1 MKDPYA
7 VLGVSKTASPEELK
21 KAYRR
26 LAKKFH
32 PDLNPGNKSTEQQFK
47 EVTSAYELLSDPEKR
62 ARYDRGEIDET
73 GAEKAP
79 RGFSYSYGPGGARSH
94 GAPEGFSVEDIL
106 AEIFGGAGGGFRGGF
121 GGRTTRQRGADTQH
135 RLRVPFLEAA
145 LGAKKRITL
154 PDGHSI
160 DLAIPAGIESGQTLR
175 LKGQGEAGHNGGAAG
190 DAYIEIEVDPH
201 PLFQRKGRDIHIEV
215 PVTLPEAVLG
225 AKITVPTI
233 HGPVSVR
240 VPRRQYRFPPPAQG
254 QGLGREFGA
263 QSRGSIREASGR
275 PAGAAGFGTHPVP
288 GAVDGAPSVR
298 RPRQARH
305 RLKSTPAFETP
316 VEPHRRDCA
325 RWRDSARRKSAI
337 GYARGRGGGIP

>member
-1 MKDPYA
+1 MKDPYTT
-7 VLGVSKTASPEELK
+7 LGVGRNASAEDLK

-32 PDLNPGNKSTEQQFK
+32 PDLNPGNKTTEQQFK
-47 EVTSAYELLSDPEKR
+47 EITSAYELLSDPEKR

-79 RGFSYSYGPGGARSH
+79 RGFSYSYGPGGARAQ

-106 AEIFGGAGGGFRGGF
+106 AEIFGSTRGGFRGGGFRGGSM
-121 GGRTTRQRGADTQH
+121 RQRGADTQH
-135 RLRVPFLEAA
+135 RLRIPFLEAA
-145 LGAKKRITL
+145 LGAKKRIAL

-175 LKGQGEAGHNGGAAG
+175 LKGQGEPGRNGGPAG

-201 PLFQRKGRDIHIEV
+201 TLFQRKGRDIHIEV

-233 HGPVSVR
+233 HGPVSVK
-240 VPRRQYRFPPPAQG
+240 VPKGANSGSLLRLKG
-254 QGLGREFGA
+254 KGLSA
-263 QSRGSIREASGR
+263 GSG
-275 PAGAAGFGTHPVP
+275 
-288 GAVDGAPSVR
+288 GAVGDQYVKLRVALPEPPDPELTQFLERWSERHPYDVR
-298 RPRQARH
+298 GK
-305 RLKSTPAFETP
+305 LGTP
-316 VEPHRRDCA
+316 
-325 RWRDSARRKSAI
+325 
-337 GYARGRGGGIP
+337 

>member
-1 MKDPYA
+1 MKDPYTT
-7 VLGVSKTASPEELK
+7 LGVGRNASAEDLK

-32 PDLNPGNKSTEQQFK
+32 PDLNPGNKTTEQQFK
-47 EVTSAYELLSDPEKR
+47 EVTGAYELLSDPEKR

-79 RGFSYSYGPGGARSH
+79 RGFSYSYGPGGAPAQ

-106 AEIFGGAGGGFRGGF
+106 AEIFGGAGGGFRSGGF
-121 GGRTTRQRGADTQH
+121 RGGTMRQRGTDTQH
-135 RLRVPFLEAA
+135 RLRIPFLEAG

-154 PDGHSI
+154 PDGHSV

-175 LKGQGEAGHNGGAAG
+175 LKGQGEPGRNGGPAG

-201 PLFQRKGRDIHIEV
+201 ALFQRKGRDIHIEV

-233 HGPVSVR
+233 HGPVSVK
-240 VPRRQYRFPPPAQG
+240 VPR
-254 QGLGREFGA
+254 GA
-263 QSRGSIREASGR
+263 NTGSLL
-275 PAGAAGFGTHPVP
+275 
-288 GAVDGAPSVR
+288 
-298 RPRQARH
+298 
-305 RLKSTPAFETP
+305 RLKGKGLPASSGNSVGDQYVKLRVVLPDPPDPELAQFLE
-316 VEPHRRDCA
+316 
-325 RWRDSARRKSAI
+325 RWTERHPYDV
-337 GYARGRGGGIP
+337 RGKLGTA

>member
-1 MKDPYA
+1 MKDPYTT
-7 VLGVSKTASPEELK
+7 LGVARNASAEDLK

-32 PDLNPGNKSTEQQFK
+32 PDLNPGNKTTEQQFK
-47 EVTSAYELLSDPEKR
+47 EVTAAYELLSDPEKR

-79 RGFSYSYGPGGARSH
+79 RGFSYSYGPGGARGQ

-106 AEIFGGAGGGFRGGF
+106 AEIFGGAGGGFGGRGFRGGSV
-121 GGRTTRQRGADTQH
+121 RQRGADTQH

-145 LGAKKRITL
+145 LGAKQRITL

-175 LKGQGEAGHNGGAAG
+175 LKGQGEPGRNGGPAG
-190 DAYIEIEVDPH
+190 DAYIEIEVDQH
-201 PLFQRKGRDIHIEV
+201 PLYQRKGRDIHIEV

-233 HGPVSVR
+233 HGPVSLK
-240 VPRRQYRFPPPAQG
+240 VPR
-254 QGLGREFGA
+254 GA
-263 QSRGSIREASGR
+263 NTGSLL
-275 PAGAAGFGTHPVP
+275 
-288 GAVDGAPSVR
+288 
-298 RPRQARH
+298 
-305 RLKSTPAFETP
+305 RLKGKGLAPNSGNAVGDQYVKLRVVLPDPPDPELTQFLE
-316 VEPHRRDCA
+316 
-325 RWRDSARRKSAI
+325 RWTERHPYDV
-337 GYARGRGGGIP
+337 RGKLGTS

>member
-1 MKDPYA
+1 MKDPYTT
-7 VLGVSKTASPEELK
+7 LGVARNASAEDLK

-32 PDLNPGNKSTEQQFK
+32 PDLNPGNKTTEQQFK
-47 EVTSAYELLSDPEKR
+47 EVTAAYELLSDPEKR

-79 RGFSYSYGPGGARSH
+79 RGFSYSYGPGGARGQ

-106 AEIFGGAGGGFRGGF
+106 AEIFGGAGGGFGGRGFRGGSV
-121 GGRTTRQRGADTQH
+121 RQRGADTQH

-175 LKGQGEAGHNGGAAG
+175 LKGQGEPGRNGGPAG
-190 DAYIEIEVDPH
+190 DAYIEIEVDQH
-201 PLFQRKGRDIHIEV
+201 PLYQRKGRDIHIEV

-233 HGPVSVR
+233 HGPVSLK
-240 VPRRQYRFPPPAQG
+240 VPR
-254 QGLGREFGA
+254 GA
-263 QSRGSIREASGR
+263 NTGSLL
-275 PAGAAGFGTHPVP
+275 
-288 GAVDGAPSVR
+288 
-298 RPRQARH
+298 
-305 RLKSTPAFETP
+305 RLKGKGLAPNSGNAVGDRYVKLRVVLPDPPDPELAQFLE
-316 VEPHRRDCA
+316 
-325 RWRDSARRKSAI
+325 RWTERHPYDV
-337 GYARGRGGGIP
+337 RGKLGTS

>member
-1 MKDPYA
+1 MKDPYIT
-7 VLGVSKTASPEELK
+7 LGVGRNASAEDLK

-32 PDLNPGNKSTEQQFK
+32 PDLNPGNKTTEQQFK

-79 RGFSYSYGPGGARSH
+79 RGFSYSYGPGGARGR

-106 AEIFGGAGGGFRGGF
+106 AEIFGGAGGGFRGGGF
-121 GGRTTRQRGADTQH
+121 RGGTMRQRGGDSQH

-154 PDGHSI
+154 PDGHSV

-175 LKGQGEAGHNGGAAG
+175 LKGQGEPGRNGGAAG
-190 DAYIEIEVDPH
+190 DAYIEIEVEPH
-201 PLFQRKGRDIHIEV
+201 ALFQRKGRDIHIEV

-225 AKITVPTI
+225 AKIAVSTI
-233 HGPVSVR
+233 HGPVSVK
-240 VPRRQYRFPPPAQG
+240 VPR
-254 QGLGREFGA
+254 GA
-263 QSRGSIREASGR
+263 NSGSLL
-275 PAGAAGFGTHPVP
+275 
-288 GAVDGAPSVR
+288 
-298 RPRQARH
+298 
-305 RLKSTPAFETP
+305 RLKGKGLAASSGNTVGDQYVKLRVVLPDPPDAELSQFLE
-316 VEPHRRDCA
+316 
-325 RWRDSARRKSAI
+325 RWTERHPYDV
-337 GYARGRGGGIP
+337 RGKLGI

>member
-240 VPRRQYRFPPPAQG
+240 VPR
-254 QGLGREFGA
+254 GA
-263 QSRGSIREASGR
+263 NTGSLL
-275 PAGAAGFGTHPVP
+275 
-288 GAVDGAPSVR
+288 
-298 RPRQARH
+298 
-305 RLKSTPAFETP
+305 RLKGKGLAANSGHSLGDQYVKLRVVLP
-316 VEPHRRDCA
+316 EPPDSELIQFLE
-325 RWRDSARRKSAI
+325 RWTERHPYDVRGKLGI
-337 GYARGRGGGIP
+337 G

>member
-1 MKDPYA
+1 MKDPYTT
-7 VLGVSKTASPEELK
+7 LGVGRNASAEDLK

-32 PDLNPGNKSTEQQFK
+32 PDLNPGNKTTEQQFK

-79 RGFSYSYGPGGARSH
+79 RGFSYSYGPGGAGGR

-106 AEIFGGAGGGFRGGF
+106 AEIFGGTGGGFRGGGF
-121 GGRTTRQRGADTQH
+121 RGGSMRQRGADTQH
-135 RLRVPFLEAA
+135 RLRIPFLEAA

-160 DLAIPAGIESGQTLR
+160 DLAIPPGIESGQTLR
-175 LKGQGEAGHNGGAAG
+175 LKGQGEPGRNGGPAG

-201 PLFQRKGRDIHIEV
+201 PLFQRKGRDIHAEV

-233 HGPVSVR
+233 HGPVSLK
-240 VPRRQYRFPPPAQG
+240 VPR
-254 QGLGREFGA
+254 GA
-263 QSRGSIREASGR
+263 NTGSLL
-275 PAGAAGFGTHPVP
+275 
-288 GAVDGAPSVR
+288 
-298 RPRQARH
+298 
-305 RLKSTPAFETP
+305 RLK
-316 VEPHRRDCA
+316 
-325 RWRDSARRKSAI
+325 
-337 GYARGRGGGIP
+337 GRGLAASSGNAVGDQYVKLRVVLPDPPDPELTQFLERWTERHPYDVRGKLGTL

>member
-1 MKDPYA
+1 MKDPYD

-240 VPRRQYRFPPPAQG
+240 VPR
-254 QGLGREFGA
+254 GA
-263 QSRGSIREASGR
+263 NTGSLL
-275 PAGAAGFGTHPVP
+275 
-288 GAVDGAPSVR
+288 
-298 RPRQARH
+298 
-305 RLKSTPAFETP
+305 RLKGKGLAANSGHSLGDQYVKLRVVLP
-316 VEPHRRDCA
+316 EPPDSELIQFLE
-325 RWRDSARRKSAI
+325 RWTERHPYDVRGKLGI
-337 GYARGRGGGIP
+337 G

>member
-1 MKDPYA
+1 MKDPYTTLSVA
-7 VLGVSKTASPEELK
+7 RNASAEDLK

-32 PDLNPGNKSTEQQFK
+32 PDLNPGNKTTEQQFK
-47 EVTSAYELLSDPEKR
+47 EVTAAYELLSDPEKR

-79 RGFSYSYGPGGARSH
+79 RGFSYSYGPGGARGQ

-106 AEIFGGAGGGFRGGF
+106 AEIFGGAGGGFGGRGFRGGSV
-121 GGRTTRQRGADTQH
+121 RQRGADTQH

-145 LGAKKRITL
+145 LGAKQRITL

-175 LKGQGEAGHNGGAAG
+175 LKGQGEPGRNGGPAG
-190 DAYIEIEVDPH
+190 DAYIEIEVDQH
-201 PLFQRKGRDIHIEV
+201 PLYQRKGRDIHIEV

-233 HGPVSVR
+233 HGPVSLK
-240 VPRRQYRFPPPAQG
+240 VPR
-254 QGLGREFGA
+254 GA
-263 QSRGSIREASGR
+263 NTGSLL
-275 PAGAAGFGTHPVP
+275 
-288 GAVDGAPSVR
+288 
-298 RPRQARH
+298 
-305 RLKSTPAFETP
+305 RLKGKGLAPNSGNAVGDQYVKLRVVLPDSPDPELTQFLE
-316 VEPHRRDCA
+316 
-325 RWRDSARRKSAI
+325 RWTERHPYDV
-337 GYARGRGGGIP
+337 RGKLGTS